1 MDIEAYNDHCLVQ
14 EEVTETS
21 PLDEKTL
28 VYNVIGKTFTLA
40 DIDIFAGIHLKCDP
54 ATAINLREVYAEPLP
69 SHHMRKDHWDTVR
82 TTGSIPD
89 KQIYHWVDGSCTA

>member
-28 VYNVIGKTFTLA
+28 VYNVIGKTLALA
-40 DIDIFAGIHLKCDP
+40 DIDIFKGIHLKCDP
-54 ATAINLREVYAEPLP
+54 ATAI
-69 SHHMRKDHWDTVR
+69 
-82 TTGSIPD
+82 
-89 KQIYHWVDGSCTA
+89 

>member
-28 VYNVIGKTFTLA
+28 IYNVIGKTLALA
-40 DIDIFAGIHLKCDP
+40 DIDIFKGIHLKCDP
-54 ATAINLREVYAEPLP
+54 ATAI
-69 SHHMRKDHWDTVR
+69 
-82 TTGSIPD
+82 
-89 KQIYHWVDGSCTA
+89 